1 MGLAEKLKKIIL
13 GNPKKVVHVQI
24 DPNSVEDNH
33 QVKAIAY
40 ENAEL
45 KADNAKYKSLIGKMR
60 ERDQDKN
67 EEENVKAVLNKQRNE
82 IKLESQGQVFSLKKF
97 YAKYF
102 RDKKFRDKLGIYSF
116 DRKTKLAGYGDIGI
130 CEDGDFAL
138 FDNDSNMILKMARL
152 KDLFQSVG
160 ALGNDMARGMIP
172 VNMDGE
178 GGYIENIMVAE
189 MPELIPNNEG
199 KLWFAKAR
207 KKPVYE
213 IIQGLNNQLG
223 EISAELEESEAMNIA
238 LQDKIDRLS
247 SENKVSMEMS
257 ETSRAE
263 LSFNENRLTGIDRSY
278 RHLQRDLFNNQ
289 NMSSI
294 QEDNIQKLENEVEIM
309 RNKAERNGVKL
320 SDERSLELI
329 NNLRATLVN
338 ELPDFSPQQVQNS
351 KEGNNS

>member
-1 MGLAEKLKKIIL
+1 L
-13 GNPKKVVHVQI
+13 
-24 DPNSVEDNH
+24 
-33 QVKAIAY
+33 AY
-40 ENAEL
+40 ENAEV
-45 KADNAKYKSLIGKMR
+45 KGDNAKLKNVIAKLKQ
-60 ERDQDKN
+60 RDQDKN

-223 EISAELEESEAMNIA
+223 EISAELEESEAMNIE
-238 LQDKIDRLS
+238 LQNKIDRWT
-247 SENKVSMEMS
+247 SENKVSGEMS

-263 LSFNENRLTGIDRSY
+263 LSHNEQRLTGIDRSF
-278 RHLQRDLFNNQ
+278 RTVQRDLFNLQ
-289 NMSSI
+289 NINAI
-294 QEDNIQKLENEVEIM
+294 QEDSIGKLESEITDM
-309 RNKAERNGVKL
+309 RQKAEREGVKL
-320 SDERSLELI
+320 SDEKALELI
-329 NNLRATLVN
+329 QNIRSTVVN
-338 ELPDFSPQQVQNS
+338 ELPDFQPQQVPQAVPQAVPLKKS
-351 KEGNNS
+351 